1 MGRWN
6 CDRDCQPAELTAVC
20 LLGWK
25 LLARVPSTE
34 PPLRLP
40 FRGGVLIG
48 GRNIGRRAPQPRR
61 HHAPGATHASQH
73 PRENARKV
81 CVRRAG
87 HKGISPLPVALVE
100 GRRRA
105 QWYPPGTTDSLGARK
120 AKAAHQINPV
130 VAQSKIGR
138 RPVNGFYARNF
149 DLRQGRGRCL
159 GRRQCP
165 RLLRMCCKRPCR
177 SHAYK

>member
-1 MGRWN
+1 
-6 CDRDCQPAELTAVC
+6 L
-20 LLGWK
+20 
-25 LLARVPSTE
+25 
-34 PPLRLP
+34 
-40 FRGGVLIG
+40 
-48 GRNIGRRAPQPRR
+48 R
-61 HHAPGATHASQH
+61 HHACSFPSGSLCTMGAMQASAKPRACYHALRGWSSLAACASITPACRGRHECQH
-73 PRENARKV
+73 WGERYKV
-81 CVRRAG
+81 CVRRAR

-120 AKAAHQINPV
+120 AKAHQINPV

-138 RPVNGFYARNF
+138 RPVDGFYARNF
-149 DLRQGRGRCL
+149 DLRQGRGRGF
-159 GRRQCP
+159 GRPQCP